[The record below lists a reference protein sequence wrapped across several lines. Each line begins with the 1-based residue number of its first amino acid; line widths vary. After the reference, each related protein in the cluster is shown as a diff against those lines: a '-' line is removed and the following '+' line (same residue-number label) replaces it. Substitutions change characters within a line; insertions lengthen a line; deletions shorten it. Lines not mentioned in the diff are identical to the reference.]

1 MMSQGIKVQYE
12 FGGQGKT
19 SKTGGWGINKT
30 EGEEPAA
37 NYAQCFLYIETK
49 SYKCFGFH
57 QQMRRAKEFN
67 LLYESNK

>member
-1 MMSQGIKVQYE
+1 M
-12 FGGQGKT
+12 
-19 SKTGGWGINKT
+19 GGWGITKT

-37 NYAQCFLYIETK
+37 NYAQCFLYIETE